1 MGNIYGAA
9 SAGGTYNYGE
19 AFKLVPRKGGWQF
32 STVYQ
37 FNGQAEGGIPC
48 CLVWDANGSLFGVN
62 TYGGNHSYFGN
73 IFELSPAADG
83 TWNER
88 VLYQFGGFLVQP
100 NSLTLSSTGILYVTA
115 REGGDVS
122 CFFGFGCGGVLGLLQ
137 DSKQTLDFA
146 FTGARQGELPWGAGI
161 VFDSAGNLYGTTSVG
176 GAYDLGVI
184 YEITP

>member
-1 MGNIYGAA
+1 MGNICGAA

-19 AFKLVPRKGGWQF
+19 TFKLVTRKGGWQF
-32 STVYQ
+32 STVFQ

-48 CLVWDANGSLFGVN
+48 CLVRDANGSLFGVN

-83 TWNER
+83 TWNES
-88 VLYQFGGFLVQP
+88 VLYQFGGSLVQP

-122 CFFGFGCGGVLGLLQ
+122 CFFGFGCGGVLRLLQ

-161 VFDSAGNLYGTTSVG
+161 VFDSAGNLYGTTSLG
-176 GAYDLGVI
+176 GAYDLGGI